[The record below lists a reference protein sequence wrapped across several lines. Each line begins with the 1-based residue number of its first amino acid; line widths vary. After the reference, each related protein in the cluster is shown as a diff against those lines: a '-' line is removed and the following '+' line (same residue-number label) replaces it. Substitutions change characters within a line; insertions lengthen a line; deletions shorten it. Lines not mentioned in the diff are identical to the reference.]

1 MKTKVFSF
9 RWNEVSTKEG
19 TFKRL
24 YESFSLKDG
33 MKKVITFIQTAQKE
47 GFEISGFSISCN
59 SYMEVKSNIQ
69 LRTI

>member
-9 RWNEVSTKEG
+9 RWNEDSV
-19 TFKRL
+19 KRL

-33 MKKVITFIQTAQKE
+33 MKKVFSFIQTAQKE
-47 GFEISGFSISCN
+47 GFEISGFSISCI

>member
-9 RWNEVSTKEG
+9 RWNEDSTKEG
-19 TFKRL
+19 NFKRL

-33 MKKVITFIQTAQKE
+33 MKKAFSFIQTAQKE
-47 GFEISGFSISCN
+47 GFQISGFSVTCI